1 MTSSMKNIAYALLA
15 AGFLGGAYVTAL
27 DIENVDWLWFGIA
40 AVAAIAG
47 VVLAKRADKAIA
59 TSGEMLKNNR
69 DKLNQSLDNI
79 VRDLKTL
86 VDGPEKRGEAMRDYI
101 DDTLRPDLRRFAEAR
116 QSMVHLYGMQVYAD
130 IMSEFAAGE
139 RYLNRV
145 WSMTA
150 DGYDD
155 QAKVYLER
163 AIAQFEDAKKE
174 LAAVGSAAGH

>member
-1 MTSSMKNIAYALLA
+1 MTSGMKNIAYALLV

-40 AVAAIAG
+40 AIAAIAG
-47 VVLAKRADKAIA
+47 VVLAKRADTALA

-69 DKLNQSLDNI
+69 GKLNQSLDNI
-79 VRDLKTL
+79 VRELKSL
-86 VDGPEKRGEAMRDYI
+86 AEGPEKKGEAMRDWI
-101 DDTLRPDLRRFAEAR
+101 DETLRPDLRRFAEAR

-150 DGYDD
+150 DGYDE
-155 QAKVYLER
+155 QAKVFLER
-163 AIAQFEDAKKE
+163 AIAQFEDAQQA
-174 LAAVGSAAGH
+174 LAAAASGAS

>member
-1 MTSSMKNIAYALLA
+1 MTSRMKNVAYALLA

-27 DIENVDWLWFGIA
+27 DIENVDWLWFGVA
-40 AVAAIAG
+40 AIAAIAG
-47 VVLAKRADKAIA
+47 VVLAKRADKALA

-69 DKLNQSLDNI
+69 SKLNESLDNI
-79 VRDLKTL
+79 VRELKSLT
-86 VDGPEKRGEAMRDYI
+86 DGPEKKGEAMRDWI

-150 DGYDD
+150 DGYDE
-155 QAKVYLER
+155 QASVYLER
-163 AIAQFEDAKKE
+163 AIAQFEDAQRA
-174 LAAVGSAAGH
+174 LAAAAGTAP